1 MSQSQ
6 LTEYDRRAADFAHV
20 RAMIMKIVKSM
31 PGLTQEEIS
40 KEFLLRYGFLPRID
54 NRCRELRK
62 IGWIETIKENDG
74 LLHVYPKPLE
84 ASK

>member
-1 MSQSQ
+1 MNQSQ
-6 LTEYDRRAADFAHV
+6 LTEYDKRASDFAHV
-20 RAMIMKIVKSM
+20 RALIMKIVNSM

-62 IGWIETIKENDG
+62 IGWIDTIKKEDG
-74 LLHVYPKPLE
+74 LLHVYPKALE
-84 ASK
+84 GCQ